1 MPDARGT
8 SRRPPHPVPEV
19 SMPLTD
25 STARAGARE
34 QVQAAAHRGSCPQ
47 RDKPWVLVAAI
58 LGSSL
63 AFIEGSV
70 VNLALPAIQ
79 SDFSTTFSG
88 VQWVLNAY
96 LLVLGAF
103 MLVGGSLGDRY
114 GLRRIFVLGTA
125 IFGVGAAACAF
136 APPLPWLVVARLV
149 QGFGGALLVPASLAL
164 IGSHFE
170 DEERGRAIG
179 NWAGASALTTAIGP
193 VPGGWLVDQA
203 RKGVGTGRMVSVR
216 VD

>member
-1 MPDARGT
+1 
-8 SRRPPHPVPEV
+8 
-19 SMPLTD
+19 MPLTD

-88 VQWVLNAY
+88 WHTC
-96 LLVLGAF
+96 GRF
-103 MLVGGSLGDRY
+103 DGS
-114 GLRRIFVLGTA
+114 
-125 IFGVGAAACAF
+125 
-136 APPLPWLVVARLV
+136 
-149 QGFGGALLVPASLAL
+149 S
-164 IGSHFE
+164 
-170 DEERGRAIG
+170 
-179 NWAGASALTTAIGP
+179 
-193 VPGGWLVDQA
+193 
-203 RKGVGTGRMVSVR
+203 
-216 VD
+216 

>member
-79 SDFSTTFSG
+79 SDFSTTFRRSEEHTSEL
-88 VQWVLNAY
+88 Q
-96 LLVLGAF
+96 
-103 MLVGGSLGDRY
+103 SLM
-114 GLRRIFVLGTA
+114 RISYAVFCSQKKYT
-125 IFGVGAAACAF
+125 
-136 APPLPWLVVARLV
+136 P
-149 QGFGGALLVPASLAL
+149 
-164 IGSHFE
+164 
-170 DEERGRAIG
+170 
-179 NWAGASALTTAIGP
+179 
-193 VPGGWLVDQA
+193 
-203 RKGVGTGRMVSVR
+203 
-216 VD
+216 

>member
-1 MPDARGT
+1 MIRPPPNSKRNGTLFPYTTLCRSERRVAADPRPIAASVHRTRPKSSICSVGTAVSKDAGLMPDARGT

-63 AFIEGSV
+63 ASIEGSV

-88 VQWVLNAY
+88 WHTCRSEEHTSELQS
-96 LLVLGAF
+96 LLRNSYA
-103 MLVGGSLGDRY
+103 
-114 GLRRIFVLGTA
+114 
-125 IFGVGAAACAF
+125 
-136 APPLPWLVVARLV
+136 
-149 QGFGGALLVPASLAL
+149 
-164 IGSHFE
+164 
-170 DEERGRAIG
+170 
-179 NWAGASALTTAIGP
+179 
-193 VPGGWLVDQA
+193 
-203 RKGVGTGRMVSVR
+203 
-216 VD
+216 

>member
-79 SDFSTTFSG
+79 SDFRSEEHTSEL
-88 VQWVLNAY
+88 Q
-96 LLVLGAF
+96 
-103 MLVGGSLGDRY
+103 SLMRN
-114 GLRRIFVLGTA
+114 
-125 IFGVGAAACAF
+125 
-136 APPLPWLVVARLV
+136 
-149 QGFGGALLVPASLAL
+149 S
-164 IGSHFE
+164 
-170 DEERGRAIG
+170 
-179 NWAGASALTTAIGP
+179 SAVFCLQKKTHHKY
-193 VPGGWLVDQA
+193 DSS
-203 RKGVGTGRMVSVR
+203 RKQTK
-216 VD
+216 

>member
-1 MPDARGT
+1 MSLA
-8 SRRPPHPVPEV
+8 
-19 SMPLTD
+19 D
-25 STARAGARE
+25 STTQAGARE
-34 QVQAAAHRGSCPQ
+34 QVQAATRRRPCPQ

-103 MLVGGSLGDRY
+103 MLVGGSLGDRRSEEHTSE
-114 GLRRIFVLGTA
+114 LQSLMRI
-125 IFGVGAAACAF
+125 
-136 APPLPWLVVARLV
+136 
-149 QGFGGALLVPASLAL
+149 S
-164 IGSHFE
+164 
-170 DEERGRAIG
+170 
-179 NWAGASALTTAIGP
+179 
-193 VPGGWLVDQA
+193 
-203 RKGVGTGRMVSVR
+203 
-216 VD
+216 